1 VTIRFLSIA
10 QRELAEAIEWY
21 QSRNERVA
29 ADFVDEYDRAIHD
42 ILQRPQQFARAVGTP
57 SPRDIRQ
64 VLMRRFPY
72 VVYFEL
78 AVDEVVVLAVSH
90 AAREPG
96 YWLEGR
102 T

>member
-10 QRELAEAIEWY
+10 QREFVEAVEWY
-21 QSRNERVA
+21 QSRNEKIA
-29 ADFVDEYDRAIHD
+29 ADFVNEYERAIHE
-42 ILQRPQQFARAVGTP
+42 IRHRPQQFARAAATP
-57 SPRDIRQ
+57 SPRDIWQ

-72 VVYFEL
+72 AVYFEL
-78 AVDEVVVLAVSH
+78 TVDEVVVLAVSH

-102 T
+102 I